1 MQAETHPVNNR
12 GMNTKTKTLLWLFDK
27 CPPIFSVPGNHGFT
41 GPYPPT
47 GEQVLLQYHGY
58 HKQLQQASHLQ
69 SSALDAARLVTKDL
83 QDWWVNTGITLKSWQ
98 AIEQMILT
106 DIEEYKLRKSKR
118 NRTTDTETKKRE
130 EFWQTRGRHFG
141 LFNPSLRR
149 DWQQN
154 NSWRSKTRQI
164 RKTGCTWKVYVG
176 LLAPQLWAH
185 AIRN

>member
-1 MQAETHPVNNR
+1 MEEVCAADKIKLEREVDIARICSDHFQRDCYSNWMKVSMRNVAKLDLKDKFQVPTIYPEGTCSTLASTKTRAKNLTPAPGPVPSCQTPDGH

-83 QDWWVNTGITLKSWQ
+83 QDWW
-98 AIEQMILT
+98 
-106 DIEEYKLRKSKR
+106 
-118 NRTTDTETKKRE
+118 
-130 EFWQTRGRHFG
+130 
-141 LFNPSLRR
+141 
-149 DWQQN
+149 
-154 NSWRSKTRQI
+154 
-164 RKTGCTWKVYVG
+164 
-176 LLAPQLWAH
+176 
-185 AIRN
+185 